1 MRLFGNRV
9 ITWRIEGCFALV
21 LSAFGVCT
29 PLTFDTTADT
39 PRRFGLTKGD
49 EFRLCATKV
58 FGKPV
63 LAGVDTVVSCPESKE
78 NLLKELEAKDVAVL
92 QTDEWIYLYPSSYAR
107 MAAHP
112 RPFPSGVWSWKELK
126 ISTRVET
133 IADKSTSARL
143 NEIEINQYGK
153 QIRLQTRSAPVVTP
167 LVAGPDHVTAEIA
180 YVIALARHRLGP
192 SLPEAIVAL
201 AGGNL
206 SKRLIY
212 GEIHDGLLQIRWES
226 PVLHGGGTKLE
237 YVDVNADGVEEIIV
251 KSTTGS
257 RPISTEISIFDKDGN
272 ELTRDA
278 DRPTCEDDSTCPLGG
293 EIVELVDGENG
304 TKNISIP
311 ENSEFGLEG
320 SEYGLKQGKYVLLRA
335 FPAPIPV
342 PPGVRFNEDGMQLMR
357 AKNYKEAATNFVEAA
372 KLMPSSALFANNAA
386 FAYYKLER
394 YEESVNWCERAIEI
408 DPKRAV
414 AYVNLGDAYVK
425 LNRNAEA
432 RRAYTKYL
440 ELAPNSKSAPDVKKK
455 LDALPPSP

>member
-1 MRLFGNRV
+1 MKSYGNRV
-9 ITWRIEGCFALV
+9 TISRSSRCLALILTV
-21 LSAFGVCT
+21 LSACVPLRCGT
-29 PLTFDTTADT
+29 PDDT

-63 LAGVDTVVSCPESKE
+63 LAGVGTLVSCPESKE
-78 NLLKELEAKDVAVL
+78 NLLKELEAKDVTVL
-92 QTDEWIYLYPSSYAR
+92 QTDEWVYLYPGAYAR

-226 PVLHGGGTKLE
+226 PVLRGGGTKLE

-257 RPISTEISIFDKDGN
+257 RPISTEISI
-272 ELTRDA
+272 
-278 DRPTCEDDSTCPLGG
+278 
-293 EIVELVDGENG
+293 
-304 TKNISIP
+304 
-311 ENSEFGLEG
+311 
-320 SEYGLKQGKYVLLRA
+320 
-335 FPAPIPV
+335 
-342 PPGVRFNEDGMQLMR
+342 
-357 AKNYKEAATNFVEAA
+357 
-372 KLMPSSALFANNAA
+372 
-386 FAYYKLER
+386 
-394 YEESVNWCERAIEI
+394 
-408 DPKRAV
+408 
-414 AYVNLGDAYVK
+414 
-425 LNRNAEA
+425 
-432 RRAYTKYL
+432 
-440 ELAPNSKSAPDVKKK
+440 
-455 LDALPPSP
+455 